1 MRIAAVI
8 CCVAILAGCF
18 GRTDRLPSYRSTLA
32 VEADLRDVDRPQP
45 TDTPPPAM
53 TLGPGDVLDI
63 QVAGIAGTRER
74 CPIGVDGM
82 LYYGPTDGVRAAGHT
97 LDEIADDLGVAL
109 RAWYREPRPAVVP
122 AVLLSRAA
130 TVLGRVGRPGAQPLI
145 GGERVVDLIAGAG
158 GLAGGQSS
166 ENSEEIADLSG
177 ALYVRGATTLAIDFV
192 ALMQGAKPEH
202 NVLVHPGD
210 YMYIPSGQ
218 SREINVL
225 GAVSGPRPVPYQQGV
240 TVARAVA
247 EAGGY
252 TRDAYIDRIVIVRGS
267 TSRPRAG
274 LVNLRAILEGRRP
287 DVALQPRDIVY
298 VPGRTS
304 ENPRFLL
311 DIANRAVVTSIASS
325 YANEVYDDLFD
336 AGDREDANDIL
347 DIVLP

>member
-130 TVLGRVGRPGAQPLI
+130 TVLG
-145 GGERVVDLIAGAG
+145 
-158 GLAGGQSS
+158 
-166 ENSEEIADLSG
+166 
-177 ALYVRGATTLAIDFV
+177 
-192 ALMQGAKPEH
+192 
-202 NVLVHPGD
+202 
-210 YMYIPSGQ
+210 
-218 SREINVL
+218 
-225 GAVSGPRPVPYQQGV
+225 
-240 TVARAVA
+240 
-247 EAGGY
+247 
-252 TRDAYIDRIVIVRGS
+252 
-267 TSRPRAG
+267 
-274 LVNLRAILEGRRP
+274 
-287 DVALQPRDIVY
+287 
-298 VPGRTS
+298 
-304 ENPRFLL
+304 
-311 DIANRAVVTSIASS
+311 
-325 YANEVYDDLFD
+325 
-336 AGDREDANDIL
+336 
-347 DIVLP
+347 